1 MATGKITKRAVDAMP
16 RAAMGARNYLW
27 DDGLK
32 GFGLMVTDKGARS
45 YILQYRIGGRG
56 NPTRRVTIGKHG
68 SPWTPETARNR
79 ASELLEQVRRKVD
92 PFDAE
97 RATVEAATAEKESRA
112 AHKVVLSRL
121 AFETI
126 ADNFINGYAKKNLK
140 RWKEY
145 EGVIARDLKPAFG
158 ITPLPSIISADISDL
173 LDQIGER
180 GSSTALRAYNVLR
193 AIDVYALEKEK
204 RHYKIA
210 QSPLSDVQRP
220 GTVAK
225 RERHLADE
233 ELVSVWQAADGIGWP
248 FLPIVRLLILTG
260 QRLREVA
267 HMQWVELDL
276 DAATWLIPGERTKN
290 GQTTLVPLSADAM
303 AIISN
308 LPKVKNDHDLVFP
321 SSNGTALTAFS
332 KPKAK
337 LDASILAQMKEAAQN
352 AGGDPDTVKMKD
364 WRLHDLRRTLAVGCQ
379 RLGVPV
385 EVTEEILNHRSGTR
399 DGIVGVYQV
408 YRFQDEKVD
417 ALGKWAKRVTSLANR
432 KSDDSNIVEL
442 AERRA

>member
-1 MATGKITKRAVDAMP
+1 MATGKITKRAVDAVP
-16 RAAMGARNYLW
+16 VPATGKRSHLW
-27 DDGLK
+27 DDSLK

-92 PFDAE
+92 PFDTE
-97 RATVEAATAEKESRA
+97 REKVETAKAEKESRA
-112 AHKVVLSRL
+112 VQKVVLSRL
-121 AFETI
+121 AFDTI
-126 ADNFINGYAKKNLK
+126 ADNFISGYAKKNIK

-158 ITPLPSIISADISDL
+158 STPLPSIASADISDL

-204 RHYKIA
+204 RHYKVA
-210 QSPLSDVQRP
+210 QSPLADVQRP

-225 RERHLADE
+225 RERHLADD
-233 ELVSVWQAADGIGWP
+233 ELAGVWQAAGGMGWP
-248 FLPIVRLLILTG
+248 FLPIIRLLILTG

-267 HMQWVELDL
+267 HMEWKELDL
-276 DAATWLIPGERTKN
+276 KAATWLIPGERTKN
-290 GQTTLVPLSADAM
+290 GQTTLVPLSPEAL
-303 AIISN
+303 AIITD
-308 LPKVKNDHDLVFP
+308 LPKIKNDHDLVFP
-321 SSNGTALTAFS
+321 SSSGTALTAFS

-337 LDASILAQMKEAAQN
+337 LDATILAQMQEVAQAAGRDVEKVQL
-352 AGGDPDTVKMKD
+352 KD
-364 WRLHDLRRTLAVGCQ
+364 WRFHDLRRTLAVGCQ
-379 RLGVPV
+379 KLGVPV

-408 YRFQDEKVD
+408 YRFQDEKAE
-417 ALGKWAKRVTSLANR
+417 ALTAWGKRVKTLAARQASPANVIDMVR
-432 KSDDSNIVEL
+432 WQ
-442 AERRA
+442 A

>member
-1 MATGKITKRAVDAMP
+1 MP
-16 RAAMGARNYLW
+16 PAAMGARNYLW
-27 DDGLK
+27 DDSLK

-97 RATVEAATAEKESRA
+97 RAKVEATKAEKESHA
-112 AHKVVLSRL
+112 AHKAVLSRL

-126 ADNFINGYAKKNLK
+126 ADNFINGYAKKSLK

-158 ITPLPSIISADISDL
+158 VTPLPSIVSADISDL

-204 RHYKIA
+204 RHYKAA
-210 QSPLSDVQRP
+210 QSPLTDVQRP

-233 ELVSVWQAADGIGWP
+233 ELVGVWQAAGEMGWP
-248 FLPIVRLLILTG
+248 FFPIVRLLILTG

-267 HMQWVELDL
+267 HMQWAELDL

-290 GQTTLVPLSADAM
+290 GQATLVPLSADAM
-303 AIISN
+303 AIISH
-308 LPKVKNDHDLVFP
+308 LPKIKNDHDLVFP
-321 SSNGTALTAFS
+321 SSSGTALTAFS

-337 LDASILAQMKEAAQN
+337 LDATILAQMKEAAQD
-352 AGGDPDTVKMKD
+352 AVGDSDMGKLKD
-364 WRLHDLRRTLAVGCQ
+364 WRFHDLRRTLAVGCQ
-379 RLGVPV
+379 KLGVPV

-408 YRFQDEKVD
+408 YRFQDEKVK
-417 ALGKWAKRVTSLANR
+417 ALSAWGKRVKALAAR
-432 KSDDSNIVEL
+432 QASPANIVEP
-442 AERRA
+442 A